1 MPFGLHFG
9 GILAPQLEASWGQN
23 RNKKGPE
30 MGINFKGRLGPVL
43 KRSWGGP
50 GAVLGGL
57 WAVLGR
63 IRGGLGSIFGSPLHS
78 KSESRVAKKKLR

>member
-43 KRSWGGP
+43 KQSWGGP

-57 WAVLGR
+57 GAVFGRSWVGSGAALGAF
-63 IRGGLGSIFGSPLHS
+63 LGALCIP
-78 KSESRVAKKKLR
+78 KANQE

>member
-23 RNKKGPE
+23 RSKKGSE
-30 MGINFKGRLGPVL
+30 TGINFKSRLGPVL

-50 GAVLGGL
+50 GTVLGGL
-57 WAVLGR
+57 GAVFGRSWVGSGAALGAF
-63 IRGGLGSIFGSPLHS
+63 LGALCIP
-78 KSESRVAKKKLR
+78 KANQE

>member
-30 MGINFKGRLGPVL
+30 MGINFKGRLGQVL
-43 KRSWGGP
+43 KQSWGGP

-57 WAVLGR
+57 GAVFGRSWVGSGAALGAF
-63 IRGGLGSIFGSPLHS
+63 LGALCIP
-78 KSESRVAKKKLR
+78 KANQE